1 MKYANLENSNIQ
13 LLAHEPDEC
22 KSTDACTIHN
32 RTDHHMRGYKQ
43 FYRFD
48 RGIMERICSHGIGH
62 PDPDDI
68 KIILGTDNGEH
79 SCDGCCIRFATEE
92 EYNDSQKHGE

>member
-1 MKYANLENSNIQ
+1 MKYAGLENSNTK
-13 LLAHEPDEC
+13 LLAHEEGEC
-22 KSTDACTIHN
+22 KSDNACAIHN
-32 RTDHHMRGYKQ
+32 RTDHHMRSFKQ

-68 KIILGTDNGEH
+68 KIITGSDDGAH
-79 SCDGCCIRFATEE
+79 GCDGCCIRFATEE
-92 EYNDSQKHGE
+92 EYNEARKHGE